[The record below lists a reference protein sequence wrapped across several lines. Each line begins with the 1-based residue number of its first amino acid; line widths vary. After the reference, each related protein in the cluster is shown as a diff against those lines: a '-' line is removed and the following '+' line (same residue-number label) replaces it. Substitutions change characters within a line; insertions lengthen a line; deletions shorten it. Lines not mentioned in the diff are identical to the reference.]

1 MGDGVKAGL
10 LCRGR
15 FGLSGNDE
23 ADMFFLRFLLLGVE
37 TESESRDGAAACNLC
52 CCRTLAGSDLVE
64 VTVLFLIGC
73 FVVILIYLF

>member
-23 ADMFFLRFLLLGVE
+23 ADIVFLRFLPFGVE
-37 TESESRDGAAACNLC
+37 TESESKDGATAFSLC
-52 CCRTLAGSDLVE
+52 CCRALAGSDLVE
-64 VTVLFLIGC
+64 ATVLFLIGC